1 MVRHF
6 FVLKNMACQKQH
18 EITNIFYFHHDLL
31 VITRRRKIFS
41 PIKKI
46 FLNLM
51 NLNSRK
57 QWLKTSKNAYSKLV
71 LEFLNAAAPICRLL
85 QMCKYDVNLA
95 QCTLYST
102 LSLKL

>member
-1 MVRHF
+1 
-6 FVLKNMACQKQH
+6 
-18 EITNIFYFHHDLL
+18 
-31 VITRRRKIFS
+31 
-41 PIKKI
+41 
-46 FLNLM
+46 M

-102 LSLKL
+102 LSLELKQRCLQHHLVAIYYFK